1 MSRAK
6 NNLNRDLMSSGVMN
20 SKEEAQSKLLAV
32 EVTSELPIEK
42 ESEQNPIASLE
53 SVPDIA

>member
-42 ESEQNPIASLE
+42 ESERNPIASLE